1 MLIDRAGNTLESAQQ
16 MLIQPTQIFTD
27 SVHSSDPLDFYH
39 LKLNSKS
46 RVRLELDGLSR
57 DADLKLFNQSGQLIE
72 GSYGAGAT
80 HELLSR
86 ELVAGE
92 YYVLVN
98 QHAGYTDYRLKLSL
112 QDLET
117 AAAPIIPL
125 RPSVTVAAITN
136 PNVIAPSLPI
146 ASPDPIEQRP
156 VTGAPGIAYAP
167 RSGINEID
175 ALLHTSGAHW
185 DTTRNGGAITYSFYD
200 AATGAY
206 AGSEQATGV
215 NEGVKRN
222 VRQIFQTIQQY
233 LNVRFVEVAETAT
246 QQGAIRYMF
255 SNGDGGPFYAYSYYP
270 AAGIG
275 GDIHLSA
282 RWEQDEIGRFSG
294 AIGSYGYAMLMHETL
309 HALGLKHPG
318 DYDALGSQVDGP
330 FLAAGLDH
338 QSNSIMSYNVVGNY
352 ARSPLAYDIRALQYL
367 YGAPV
372 REAQDS
378 TYRFLTMTSYR
389 NGDNLVGDSLR
400 PLKQTLWDSAGFDRL
415 DLSSLARNQS
425 YYVDLRPGGWITAQ
439 SARNGRY
446 LDRVTGQSF
455 SAIESGTVIAFG
467 TTIEGVVSSGSDD
480 WIVANEANNLFA
492 GYGNGRFGQDVIEN
506 ATVNDVLDLSGVVR
520 EELAIEISGVDLW
533 LRWRS
538 GDAIRVINYFGAG
551 NLKLRF
557 DGRDYEYHSQWGWR
571 SLMPLS

>member
-1 MLIDRAGNTLESAQQ
+1 MLIDHAGNTLESARQ

-39 LKLNSKS
+39 LKLNNKS
-46 RVRLELDGLSR
+46 QVRLELDGLSR
-57 DADLKLFNQSGQLIE
+57 DADLKLFDQNGQLIE
-72 GSYGAGAT
+72 GSYGAGTANET
-80 HELLSR
+80 LSR
-86 ELVAGE
+86 ELLAGE
-92 YYVLVN
+92 YYVLVS

-112 QDLET
+112 QDLEA
-117 AAAPIIPL
+117 AAAPTIPL
-125 RPSVTVAAITN
+125 RPSVNVVTIAN
-136 PNVIAPSLPI
+136 PNVIVPPLSI
-146 ASPDPIEQRP
+146 AGPPPAEQLA
-156 VTGAPGIAYAP
+156 VTADPGIAYAP
-167 RSGINEID
+167 RSGINAID
-175 ALLHTSGAHW
+175 ALLHTSGVHW
-185 DTTRNGGAITYSFYD
+185 DTTRNGGTITYSFYD

-206 AGSEQATGV
+206 EGSEQATGV

-222 VRQIFQTIQQY
+222 VREIFQTIEQY
-233 LNVRFVEVAETAT
+233 LNVRFVEVTETAT

-282 RWEQDEIGRFSG
+282 RWEQDEVGRFSG

-318 DYDALGSQVDGP
+318 DYDALGSQVGGA
-330 FLAAGLDH
+330 FLATGLDH
-338 QSNSIMSYNVVGNY
+338 QANSIMSYNAVGNY
-352 ARSPLAYDIRALQYL
+352 ARSPMAYDVRALQYL

-372 REAQDS
+372 RESQNS
-378 TYRFLTMTSYR
+378 TYHFLTTTSYR
-389 NGDNLVGDSLR
+389 NGDNLIGDSLR

-439 SARNGRY
+439 SARNGGY
-446 LDRVTGQSF
+446 IDRVTGQRF
-455 SAIESGTVIAFG
+455 SVIASGTVIAFG
-467 TTIEGVVSSGSDD
+467 TTIEGVVSSGADD

-492 GYGNGRFGQDVIEN
+492 GYSNGKFGQDVIEN
-506 ATVNDVLDLSGVVR
+506 ATANDVLDLSGVIR
-520 EELAIEISGVDLW
+520 EDLVMEMDGADLW

-538 GDAIRVINYFGAG
+538 GDAIRLLNYFSTG

-557 DGRDYEYHSQWGWR
+557 GGQDYEYHSQWGWR